1 MIVAQG
7 VRTFVNGNK
16 YIGKFF
22 NGVIEGGGI
31 MSFAN
36 GSVWSIFSSHMM
48 VVDSVDVDT
57 GTSTQ
62 GTGRTATWRGK
73 VCRIVTRLHSL

>member
-1 MIVAQG
+1 MQG
-7 VRTFVNGNK
+7 VRSFVNGNK

-36 GSVWSIFSSHMM
+36 GL
-48 VVDSVDVDT
+48 
-57 GTSTQ
+57 
-62 GTGRTATWRGK
+62 
-73 VCRIVTRLHSL
+73 VTVSDNASRNCN